1 MQSCLYRATV
11 MHNRLEPK
19 KHRFHYGLFFFY
31 LNLDTID
38 ADLKRLPIVSHNR
51 FNLFGFYDRDHLQAD
66 LKKPI
71 PVRESINT
79 WLNEQGVSALPATI
93 MLLTHLRVLGYV
105 FNPVSFFY
113 CFDTDGKPLY
123 VIAEVRNT
131 FHEMKLYLLDQS
143 HFDGKLFHKRQPK
156 YFYVSPFIEH
166 DAEFDFRLHPPGE
179 TLNIRIDDYKESR
192 RFFLSTLTG
201 KRKPITTG
209 RLLGFGLRFPFITL
223 QVIGLIHWH
232 AFRLWF
238 KKLRFFRKAE
248 FEELQR
254 DVLRPYNK
262 KNSE

>member
-31 LNLDTID
+31 LNLDTIE
-38 ADLKRLPIVSHNR
+38 ADLKRLPIVSRNR
-51 FNLFGFYDRDHLQAD
+51 FNLFGFYDRDHLQTD

-71 PVRESINT
+71 PLRDSINT
-79 WLNEQGVSALPATI
+79 WLNEQGISELPATI
-93 MLLTHLRVLGYV
+93 MLLT
-105 FNPVSFFY
+105 
-113 CFDTDGKPLY
+113 
-123 VIAEVRNT
+123 
-131 FHEMKLYLLDQS
+131 HEMKLYLLDQS

-179 TLNIRIDDYKESR
+179 TLNIRIDDYKEGR

-223 QVIGLIHWH
+223 QIIGLIHWH

-248 FEELQR
+248 YSELQR
-254 DVLRPYNK
+254 DVLRPYDK
-262 KNSE
+262 KSSE